1 MRSSSKRIKRIVAT
15 LLGLVVV
22 APAFAGVDVTFGS
35 GANPAAI
42 QATIDG
48 FRAQLG
54 ANNGVGGSFPG
65 GRREINWDGV
75 PDNFAQPN
83 LLPLDFFNVNSPR
96 GVVFNA
102 LEYETGAA
110 LNGFMVSAD
119 SSNPT
124 NTPVEFGDIDASYAT
139 NFQPFSAQRLFH
151 VRNGSA
157 MDVLFFV
164 PGTTTPA
171 NVAGFGVVF
180 TDVDSSTGGDRSIV
194 RCYGLDGRQIGAA
207 SAPAFNDGLSFVGLI
222 ATGGDRIARCNIEIG
237 NRRLGSGALD
247 GTNGID
253 AVALDDFIYGEPR
266 SILSIFESGFN

>member
-1 MRSSSKRIKRIVAT
+1 MRSQGSRIGMA
-15 LLGLVVV
+15 LALGFVSA
-22 APAFAGVDVTFGS
+22 APSFAAVDVTFGS

-42 QATIDG
+42 QSAVDG

-83 LLPLDFFNVNSPR
+83 LLPVDFFNVNSPR

-124 NTPVEFGDIDASYAT
+124 NTPVEFGDIDPSYAT
-139 NFQPFSAQRLFH
+139 NFQPFSNQRLFH

-171 NVAGFGVVF
+171 TVAGFGVVF
-180 TDVDSSTGGDRSIV
+180 TDVDSSTGGDRSIL
-194 RCYGLDGRQIGAA
+194 RCYGADARQVGAA
-207 SAPAFNDGLSFVGLI
+207 SAPAYDNGLSFVGMI
-222 ATGGDRIARCNIEIG
+222 ATGSDRIARCNIEIG
-237 NRRLGSGALD
+237 NRRLSSGALD
-247 GTNGID
+247 GTNGTD
-253 AVALDDFIYGEPR
+253 VVALDDFIYGEPR
-266 SILSIFESGFN
+266 SILTIFENGFD

>member
-1 MRSSSKRIKRIVAT
+1 MRSKRSLAGIVA
-15 LLGLVVV
+15 LFAAVVV
-22 APAFAGVDVTFGS
+22 TPASAGVDVTFGS

-54 ANNGVGGSFPG
+54 ANNGVGGSFAD

-83 LLPLDFFNVNSPR
+83 VLPEDFFNVNSPR

-110 LNGFMVSAD
+110 LNDFMVSAD

-124 NTPVEFGDIDASYAT
+124 STAVEFGDIDASYGAS
-139 NFQPFSAQRLFH
+139 FQPFSAQRLFH
-151 VRNGSA
+151 VRNASA

-180 TDVDSSTGGDRSIV
+180 TDVDSAAGGDRSVV
-194 RCYGLDGRQIGAA
+194 RCYGMDGRQVGAA
-207 SAPAFNDGLSFVGLI
+207 SSPAFNNGLSFVGMI
-222 ATGGDRIARCNIEIG
+222 ANGGDRFARCNIEIG
-237 NRRLGSGALD
+237 NRRLGGGAVD
-247 GTNGID
+247 GVNGVD
-253 AVALDDFIYGEPR
+253 VVALDDFIYGEPR
-266 SILSIFESGFN
+266 SILSIFANAFE